1 MFWIE
6 IFLSIWALAAVRLLA
21 QGHKLGPLVGWVG
34 QVLWVSMWIYTKQYG
49 FILIDTGLAYIYL
62 EAYFREK
69 GRC

>member
-6 IFLSIWALAAVRLLA
+6 IILSIWALTAVRLLA

-34 QVLWVSMWIYTKQYG
+34 QVLWVSMWIFTEQYG

-62 EAYFREK
+62 EAYFRGK
-69 GRC
+69 R